1 MIAHL
6 KKNMVTNSLAFAMI
20 FSTDVAR
27 FMTVMIGPCK
37 SLIQGAVT
45 HMAPHSAGLRRA
57 VVEQR

>member
-1 MIAHL
+1 
-6 KKNMVTNSLAFAMI
+6 MVTNSLAFAMI